1 MKNLDYM
8 TKDQSMIKIL
18 SMLIGTPGVPCVMYG
33 LEWMFTGRKDKNG
46 EALAALGIGLL
57 LVSAIL
63 WWGDM
68 P

>member
-1 MKNLDYM
+1 
-8 TKDQSMIKIL
+8 MIKIL